1 MADDK
6 VLRWGVLGASSK
18 IYRTAILPPIEA
30 RERHHVVAEASRDAH
45 GSDKPYAELL
55 KRRDVD
61 AVYIPLPND
70 GHAPW
75 ILRAIEAGKHVLCE
89 KPLTMAV
96 AETDIAFAAAEA
108 AGRVLVEAYM
118 WPHHP
123 RNQLVLDLARSELGA
138 LRFSRG
144 RFSFPLD
151 RDEDHR
157 LDARGGGALFD
168 VGVYCLGPAVLLA
181 PRAPRAAAA
190 SAVRN
195 DHNVDISLAGWLD
208 LGDGFTATADVSFES
223 VHLRTYELTGT
234 GGSIRLDGWSAPGP
248 REASVVR
255 VEHRDGSVTEH
266 PAAGADAYGEML
278 DQFAD
283 VVQHDATPRWGAA
296 ESRML
301 ARWIDA
307 LHIAARR

>member
-1 MADDK
+1 MAETK
-6 VLRWGVLGASSK
+6 PLRWGVVGARSR
-18 IYRTAILPPIEA
+18 IYRGTILPQLEA
-30 RERHHVVAEASRDAH
+30 RSGHQVVAEASRDDE
-45 GSDKPYAELL
+45 GSDRPYVELL

-61 AVYIPLPND
+61 AIYIPLPND

-75 ILRAIEAGKHVLCE
+75 ILRSLEAGKHVLCE
-89 KPLTMAV
+89 KPLTMSV
-96 AETDIAFAAAEA
+96 AETDIAYAAAEA
-108 AGRVLVEAYM
+108 TGRHLIEAYV

-123 RNQLVLDLARSELGA
+123 RSQLLLDLARSELGA

-144 RFSFPLD
+144 RFTFPLD
-151 RDEDHR
+151 RPEDHR
-157 LDARGGGALFD
+157 LDARGAGALFD
-168 VGVYCLGPAVLLA
+168 VGIYCLGPAVLLA

-195 DHNVDISLAGWLD
+195 QHGVDVSLSGWLD
-208 LGDGFTATADVSFES
+208 LDGGLTATADVSFES
-223 VHLRTYELTGT
+223 VHLRSYELTGT
-234 GGSIRLDGWSAPGP
+234 GGSIRVPSYFVPGP
-248 REASVVR
+248 EEDGTLL
-255 VEHRDGSVTEH
+255 VEHADGTSSKH
-266 PAAGADAYGEML
+266 AFHGAHGYGEML